1 MIFLRERHI
10 GMKEQSLSIL
20 FPNQDKVEYRNLP
33 DTVWHDLG
41 LDAVVEKVAQR
52 PEEAELIRRVMTGL
66 TADPA
71 VSAFRCD
78 VFRDILNHP
87 EIRERMMKLLQ
98 QVKTFYDYGIVNRGA
113 GDEAGLWDLM
123 HRLEEYHD
131 YILTV
136 EALRECLSDKDLC
149 SDGLRNLWTAVDT
162 ICRDN
167 GFAALKKDVE
177 EMRVTAS
184 DLKSIT
190 VGINLNDRFEAI
202 NMGLVSVNKKPFTR
216 SSLLKNFLSAVSP
229 RDDIRD
235 EAEWNGSY
243 SFYPANTET
252 GIVSNLTQVVEK
264 TMFVRNPIFAMS
276 MARIPDADGLAGVSR
291 QMDSAASMLAARIT
305 RRLKDLLGKY
315 LNVSVREIAGLIPEL
330 LYYTRWAEYIGKCEK
345 NGWNFCKPETQQDPE
360 DTAGMAA
367 EGFCNLKLIGSLT
380 PAEVTFNDLSFDAE
394 KRIYVLTG
402 ANRGGKT
409 TITQAVGQLFLLAQG
424 GISVPAQR
432 FSFSP
437 ADCVLTHFPADED
450 KTMDLGRLGEECQRF
465 REMYSACTG
474 KSLLLLNE
482 TFSTTSFE
490 EGYYI
495 AVDAV
500 KALLDRGC
508 RVIYNTHMH
517 KLAYDLDSA
526 VNRPEQTGKA
536 VSLVAETTGGK
547 NSFRVRVAP
556 PEGKSFARDIA
567 EKYGVTYESLTASK
581 PE

>member
-1 MIFLRERHI
+1 
-10 GMKEQSLSIL
+10 MKEQSLSIL
-20 FPNQDKVEYRNLP
+20 FPRQDEVVYRQLP

-41 LDAVVEKVAQR
+41 LDAVTEKVAQR
-52 PEEAELIRRVMTGL
+52 PEEAELIRRVMTSL

-149 SDGLRNLWTAVDT
+149 SDGLRNLWTEVDR

-177 EMRVTAS
+177 EMRITAS

-216 SSLLKNFLSAVSP
+216 SSLLKNFISAVAP
-229 RDDIRD
+229 RDDIRE
-235 EAEWNGSY
+235 EADWNGSY
-243 SFYPANTET
+243 SYYPANTEI
-252 GIVSNLTQVVEK
+252 GFISNVSQFAEK
-264 TMFVRNPIFAMS
+264 TMYMRNPIAAMS
-276 MARIPDADGLAGVSR
+276 MARIPDADGLASVSR
-291 QMDSAASMLAARIT
+291 QMDSAASMLAGRIT
-305 RRLKDLLGKY
+305 RRLKDMLGKY
-315 LNVSVREIAGLIPEL
+315 LNISVREIAGLIPEL

-345 NGWNFCKPETQQDPE
+345 KGWSFCKPETLLDPE
-360 DTAGMAA
+360 SAAGMTA

-432 FSFSP
+432 FSFFP

-465 REMYSACTG
+465 REMYSVSTG

-517 KLAYDLDSA
+517 KLAYDLDTA
-526 VNRPEQTGKA
+526 VNPPGKTGKA

-567 EKYGVTYESLTASK
+567 EKYGVTYESLIAAK

>member
-1 MIFLRERHI
+1 
-10 GMKEQSLSIL
+10 MKEQSLSIL

-78 VFRDILNHP
+78 VFRDILNHQ

-149 SDGLRNLWTAVDT
+149 SDGLRNLWTTVDQ

-235 EAEWNGSY
+235 EADWNGSY

-345 NGWNFCKPETQQDPE
+345 NGWSFCKPETRKDPE
-360 DTAGMAA
+360 DAAGMAA

-465 REMYSACTG
+465 REMYSTCTG

>member
-1 MIFLRERHI
+1 
-10 GMKEQSLSIL
+10 MKEQSLSIL

-78 VFRDILNHP
+78 VFRDILNHQ

-235 EAEWNGSY
+235 EADWNGSY

-345 NGWNFCKPETQQDPE
+345 NGWSFCKPDTRQDPE
-360 DTAGMAA
+360 DAAGMAA